1 MLNPFFL
8 QGSASEQNLVQDLI
22 NEQLKIYGVDV
33 YYIPRQYMTENTVIN
48 ELIESEFNFAI
59 PIEAYVNTYD
69 GYGGQGTILSK
80 FGVQDIDELSITISK
95 ERYELYITPFIRN
108 IPGIKLS
115 ERPKEGDIIYF
126 PLGERL
132 FEIKYVEH
140 EKPFYQL
147 QKNYVY
153 ELRCELFRY
162 EDEQLDTEIDFIDDT
177 VESIGSIQ
185 TLNLVGFGSTAT
197 AVANIVNGGVK
208 SVILSNRGSGYK
220 TAPTVKFSAAP
231 IGGLTAVGIATMI
244 SNIVDFCEPDSS
256 LFRVQAVEITNSG
269 YGYTVAPSI
278 TFTGGGGSGVAATS
292 VIGNGIIGKINII
305 NGGSGYITEP
315 LVSFNP
321 PPVGFATVRARAIV
335 STAGTISE
343 IRIYDAGIGYTQ
355 APTITIQGPVVIG
368 SGSFI
373 KNEKVTGSASGATAL
388 VKNWNYKTGKLD
400 IYKRTGEF
408 KNSEM
413 VTGSESLASY
423 QIKTINTDNIND
435 PFYNNQEIQ
444 DEFGDIADFSER
456 NPFGTP

>member
-48 ELIESEFNFAI
+48 ELIESEFNFAV

-95 ERYELYITPFIRN
+95 EKFELYITPFIRN
-108 IPGIKLS
+108 IPGIKLVD
-115 ERPKEGDIIYF
+115 RPKEGDIIYF

-162 EDEQLDTEIDFIDDT
+162 EDEQIDTEIDFIDDK
-177 VESIGSIQ
+177 VESLGSIQ
-185 TLNLVGFGSTAT
+185 TLNLVGSGTTAT
-197 AVANIVNGGVK
+197 AVASIVNGGVK
-208 SVILSNRGSGYK
+208 SIIISNRGSGYK
-220 TAPTVKFSAAP
+220 STPEVKFSSAP
-231 IGGLTAVGIATMI
+231 LGGDTATGIATMI

-256 LFRVQAVEITNSG
+256 LLRVQGVEIINPG
-269 YGYTVAPSI
+269 YGYTIAPPI
-278 TFTGGGGSGVAATS
+278 TFTGGGGSGVVATS
-292 VIGNGIIGKINII
+292 VIADGIVGKINII
-305 NGGSGYITEP
+305 DGGSGYVAEP
-315 LVSFNP
+315 LVLVNP
-321 PPVGFATVRARAIV
+321 PPVGFATFRARAIV
-335 STAGTISE
+335 SAAGTISE
-343 IRIYDAGIGYTQ
+343 IRLIDAGIGYTQ
-355 APTITIQGPVVIG
+355 SPTITIGDPIIIG
-368 SGSFI
+368 AGSFI
-373 KNEKVTGSASGATAL
+373 KNEKITGSVSGATAL
-388 VKNWNYKTGKLD
+388 VKNWNFTTQKLD
-400 IYKRTGEF
+400 IYKRVGEF
-408 KNSEM
+408 RSSEI

-423 QIKTINTDNIND
+423 KIKSINTDNINE
-435 PFYNNQEIQ
+435 PFYDNQEIQ
-444 DEFGDIADFSER
+444 DEFNDIFDFSEK
-456 NPFGTP
+456 NPFGNP